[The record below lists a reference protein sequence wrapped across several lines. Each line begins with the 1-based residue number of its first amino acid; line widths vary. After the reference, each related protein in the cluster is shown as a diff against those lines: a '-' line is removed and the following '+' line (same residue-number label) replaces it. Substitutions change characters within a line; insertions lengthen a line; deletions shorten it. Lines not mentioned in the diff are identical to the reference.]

1 MDEDIKS
8 NGWGI
13 KKISV
18 VENSLHLIN
27 IFQTFYQ
34 ITGRLL
40 LSNGLL
46 VVPDGDPPPGEDRVN
61 IKSLHDMFRHT
72 NSYGLVSLSFLGVL
86 QYYFEKNN
94 FGQIK
99 RALTELY
106 QNLSYITLSGA
117 RDFDFTANSDL
128 IARISYFMKSA
139 ARSNIEEME
148 KADVE
153 NAYKINNNV
162 SFVPKTEKPLDV
174 VIDILDK
181 NIEHKKLTHP
191 HVPPQVKTADEIEIE
206 TQATNDEFAKLK
218 AEYDRINDAATEQK
232 KQTEIIDLVDD
243 ILDEKNPFQ
252 DLGTEDIWIDDD
264 LFDDKDPKDV
274 TNTSRDII
282 KEIKDSD
289 PFLDFSIPTDAI
301 IDNLFEPSD
310 DDESEL
316 IIAKPAVSDEKI
328 IVPYTNEIVPDIG
341 PPQLKKIVATY
352 MKGTAEKVKE
362 KYKRQRKKKIG
373 QLNKQ
378 NKVSADWLKQAGYLD
393 TEDLDTIQNNCIKNN
408 KNAGKTN
415 SKDDTVGDII
425 D

>member
-13 KKISV
+13 KKISD
-18 VENSLHLIN
+18 VENSLDLIN

-61 IKSLHDMFRHT
+61 MKSLYDLFRHT

-86 QYYFEKNN
+86 QYCFEKNN

-106 QNLSYITLSGA
+106 QNLSYIFLSGA
-117 RDFDFTANSDL
+117 RDFDFIANSDL

-139 ARSNIEEME
+139 ARSNIAEME

-153 NAYKINNNV
+153 NTYKINNNV

-181 NIEHKKLTHP
+181 NIEHRKMTHP

-243 ILDEKNPFQ
+243 ILDEKKSF
-252 DLGTEDIWIDDD
+252 
-264 LFDDKDPKDV
+264 
-274 TNTSRDII
+274 SR
-282 KEIKDSD
+282 
-289 PFLDFSIPTDAI
+289 LR
-301 IDNLFEPSD
+301 
-310 DDESEL
+310 
-316 IIAKPAVSDEKI
+316 
-328 IVPYTNEIVPDIG
+328 Y
-341 PPQLKKIVATY
+341 
-352 MKGTAEKVKE
+352 
-362 KYKRQRKKKIG
+362 
-373 QLNKQ
+373 
-378 NKVSADWLKQAGYLD
+378 
-393 TEDLDTIQNNCIKNN
+393 
-408 KNAGKTN
+408 
-415 SKDDTVGDII
+415 
-425 D
+425 

>member
-1 MDEDIKS
+1 
-8 NGWGI
+8 
-13 KKISV
+13 
-18 VENSLHLIN
+18 
-27 IFQTFYQ
+27 
-34 ITGRLL
+34 
-40 LSNGLL
+40 
-46 VVPDGDPPPGEDRVN
+46 
-61 IKSLHDMFRHT
+61 
-72 NSYGLVSLSFLGVL
+72 
-86 QYYFEKNN
+86 
-94 FGQIK
+94 
-99 RALTELY
+99 
-106 QNLSYITLSGA
+106 
-117 RDFDFTANSDL
+117 
-128 IARISYFMKSA
+128 MKSA
-139 ARSNIEEME
+139 ARSNIAEME

-181 NIEHKKLTHP
+181 NIEHKNMTHP
-191 HVPPQVKTADEIEIE
+191 HVPPQVKNADEIEIE

-274 TNTSRDII
+274 TDTSRDII

-301 IDNLFEPSD
+301 IDDLFEPSD

-316 IIAKPAVSDEKI
+316 IIAKLAVSDEKI

-341 PPQLKKIVATY
+341 LPQRKKIVATY
-352 MKGTAEKVKE
+352 MKGTDEKVKE